1 MKTIVLGAGVIGT
14 TTAYYLAKNGHE
26 VEVVE
31 RQPDVAM
38 ETSFANGGVLHTSE
52 AEPWSQPG
60 MPRKVLSWIG
70 KENAPMLLRLSA
82 LPGMWRWGLS
92 FIRNCSVERYR
103 AAAAVN
109 LRLANHTLSVIKAV
123 RAETGIEYDLSQKGT
138 LKIYT
143 RQEAMDK
150 NVAESSL
157 LAPHGLVFEAVDAER
172 CVAIEPAL
180 APIKQTLVGGI
191 YAPPDEHGD
200 CRKFVVGLR
209 KHCEEKLGVRFRLGT
224 EVRGL
229 SRAGD
234 RIEAVETNRG
244 PLKADA
250 YVASMASFTPALLG
264 PLGIR
269 LSIYPAK
276 GVTVTVPAAG
286 WPEGPEVPI
295 IDDTRLFGLIKLGDR
310 YRCSGSVEFTGWD
323 ATPSPLRGKAIVDNV
338 IGVFPEF
345 AKCYDASSAKLWSG
359 LRPMSSS
366 GNPYLGETPIRNLY
380 LNCGHGHL
388 GWTLSCGSSQ
398 LVADIVSG
406 RRPAIDMTGLTLAT
420 HH

>member
-14 TTAYYLAKNGHE
+14 TTAYYLAKRGHE
-26 VEVVE
+26 VQVIE

-82 LPGMWRWGLS
+82 LPSMWRWGLS
-92 FIRNCSVERYR
+92 FIRNCSLDRYR
-103 AAAAVN
+103 EAAGIN
-109 LRLANHTLSVIKAV
+109 LRLANHTLALIKDI
-123 RAETGIEYDLSQKGT
+123 RAEAAIDYDLSQKGT

-143 RQEAMDK
+143 RREAMDK

-157 LAPHGLVFEAVDAER
+157 LRPHGLVFEAVDAAR

-180 APIKQTLVGGI
+180 APIRETLVGGI

-200 CRKFVVGLR
+200 CRKFVVGL
-209 KHCEEKLGVRFRLGT
+209 KAHCEKKYGVTFHFGR
-224 EVRGL
+224 EVQGL
-229 SRAGD
+229 SRSGD
-234 RIEAVETNRG
+234 RIEAIETSAG
-244 PLKADA
+244 PIKGDA
-250 YVASMASFTPALLG
+250 YVAAMASFTPALLR
-264 PLGIR
+264 PLGVR

-276 GVTVTVPAAG
+276 GVTVTVPAAA
-286 WPEGPEVPI
+286 WPDGPQVPI
-295 IDDTRLFGLIKLGDR
+295 IDDTRLFGLIRLGDR

-323 ATPSPLRGKAIVDNV
+323 ATPNPLRGKAIVDNV
-338 IGVFPEF
+338 IGVFPQF
-345 AKCYDASSAKLWSG
+345 ARCYDAATAKLWSG
-359 LRPMSSS
+359 LRPMPSS
-366 GNPYLGETPIRNLY
+366 GNPYLGETSIKNLY

-388 GWTLSCGSSQ
+388 GWTMSCGSSDA
-398 LVADIVSG
+398 VADIVSG
-406 RRPAIDMTGLTLAT
+406 RRPAIDMSGLTLAT

>member
-1 MKTIVLGAGVIGT
+1 MKVIVLGSGIIGT
-14 TTAYYLAKNGHE
+14 TSAYYLAKAGHE
-26 VEVVE
+26 VHVVE

-70 KENAPMLLRLSA
+70 KEDSPMLLRIGA
-82 LPGMWRWGLS
+82 LPSMWRWGLS
-92 FIRNCSVERYR
+92 FMRNCSPERYR
-103 AAAAVN
+103 AAAATN
-109 LRLANHTLSVIKAV
+109 LRLAIHTLQVIKDV
-123 RAETGIEYDLSQKGT
+123 RAETGIAYDLSQKGT

-157 LAPHGLVFEAVDAER
+157 LVPAGMVFEAADAKR
-172 CVAIEPAL
+172 CVEIEPAL
-180 APIKQTLVGGI
+180 APIRHTLVGGI

-200 CRKFVVGLR
+200 CLKFAVGLADYCR
-209 KHCEEKLGVRFRLGT
+209 QKLGVTFHFNT
-224 EVRGL
+224 EALSL
-229 SRAGD
+229 SRSGG
-234 RIEAVETNRG
+234 RVTAVETSKGR
-244 PLKADA
+244 LAADA
-250 YVASMASFTPALLG
+250 FVAAMASFTPALVKS
-264 PLGIR
+264 LGIR

-276 GVTVTVPAAG
+276 GVTVTVPDAA
-286 WPEGPEVPI
+286 WPDGPQVPI
-295 IDDTRLFGLIKLGDR
+295 IDDTRLFGLIRIGDR

-323 ATPSPLRGKAIVDNV
+323 TTPNPARGKAIVDNV
-338 IGVFPEF
+338 VGVFPEF
-345 AKCYDASSAKLWSG
+345 ARCYDAKTARLWAG
-359 LRPMSSS
+359 LRPMASS
-366 GNPYLGETPIRNLY
+366 GSPYLGATPIPNLY

-398 LVADIVSG
+398 VVADIVSG
-406 RRPAIDMTGLTLAT
+406 RTPAIDTTGLTLAT